1 MRSHAAYGEHEHTSA
16 AVPPGSADGIPH
28 PDVVTSVI
36 QHRVHAGATAQ
47 YETWLQEITPAAQR
61 FPGHQGVNIIRPVA
75 GADVYT
81 IVLHF
86 DSLEHLQG
94 WLASETRQRLLAAI
108 EPLLVAGECV
118 VIQTGLEFWF
128 TPPTPGEQHS
138 AALQAIPPHVLGH
151 CLTDSGGALGPPAP
165 VARGPRAWAAG
176 REQCGRL
183 CRHCGRNDVCDYAT
197 LYPTGGAMAVSSRHA
212 WEAIQFVATVERIG
226 RTKRVMAM
234 MARLWTEVSLVFPA
248 LCARVAGSA
257 GTAVEAAC
265 GSVSCRGPRCKCC
278 ESSSRTGHAV
288 TWATR

>member
-1 MRSHAAYGEHEHTSA
+1 MRSHAAYGEYEHTSA

-61 FPGHQGVNIIRPVA
+61 FPGHQGVNIIRPTA

-118 VIQTGLEFWF
+118 AIQTGLEFWF
-128 TPPTPGEQHS
+128 TPPTPGAQHPPPYKQFLLTFSAIVPLTVLVPWALQPLWHVAPVLGLPVVNNVVVS
-138 AALQAIPPHVLGH
+138 AAIVGVMTYVIMPHYTRL
-151 CLTDSGGALGPPAP
+151 
-165 VARGPRAWAAG
+165 VAGW
-176 REQCGRL
+176 
-183 CRHCGRNDVCDYAT
+183 
-197 LYPTGGAMAVSSRHA
+197 LYPAYPRGKPSSASPR
-212 WEAIQFVATVERIG
+212 
-226 RTKRVMAM
+226 
-234 MARLWTEVSLVFPA
+234 SS
-248 LCARVAGSA
+248 GSA
-257 GTAVEAAC
+257 ARSG
-265 GSVSCRGPRCKCC
+265 
-278 ESSSRTGHAV
+278 
-288 TWATR
+288 